1 MLKSSRLMQIF
12 ARFSLLPR
20 TTRSSRKFS
29 SSAKSEGISKTD
41 DLSPITPT
49 SVTSIRE
56 SWWSRF
62 RRELREE
69 FEPLPTPPG
78 YVNTTLLDLEKWESV
93 PPEAVRES
101 FKRAYVE
108 VTGDWVDAWKWLRGK
123 YTEEALE
130 EEEERRKKKEDEE
143 EKVGKFQK
151 DKNSVDQD
159 VNGLLSAQI
168 RASERIEF
176 PTADGIRSAAAESLK
191 RVKNLSA
198 DEELKGRV
206 AGVVADGL
214 KVARDSLDEFLI
226 GFEEGKAQEEKKRMV
241 EQKEEEERRN
251 TR

>member
-1 MLKSSRLMQIF
+1 MQIF
-12 ARFSLLPR
+12 ARFSLLR
-20 TTRSSRKFS
+20 TKSGSSCCKFS
-29 SSAKSEGISKTD
+29 SSSLKSESISKTD
-41 DLSPITPT
+41 ELSSNTQT

-78 YVNTTLLDLEKWESV
+78 YVNTSLLDLEKWESV
-93 PPEAVRES
+93 PPEVVRES
-101 FKRAYVE
+101 FKRAFVE
-108 VTGDWVDAWKWLRGK
+108 VTGDWVDAWKWLRGR

-130 EEEERRKKKEDEE
+130 EEEKRRKKKEDEE
-143 EKVGKFQK
+143 DEEAGKVQN
-151 DKNSVDQD
+151 DNNVDQD
-159 VNGLLSAQI
+159 VNGLLSARL

-241 EQKEEEERRN
+241 EQKEEEERRK